1 MATANLRTLARF
13 TDSLSFLYL
22 EHAVIEKE
30 DQSVAAFTAE
40 GRVSLPAANLST
52 LMLGPG
58 TRITHAA
65 VQVLSG
71 AGCVVVWVGEDGL
84 RHYAAGQNKTRSS
97 AGLERQCL
105 AWAEPARRMATVR
118 LLYEMRFQDPLP
130 ASMTLQ
136 QIRGREGARVRD
148 AYRDLAQQHGVEWTG
163 RAYRSNDWSSA
174 DPVNRAVSAS
184 NAALYAV
191 TLSAVHALGYSPGL
205 GFIHTGKQLSFIYDL
220 ADVYKMTTSVPAA
233 FEAASSTVPKV
244 ESRAREIFRRRAMEA
259 RLLDQ
264 LSRSL
269 VRLFGPPSPGSEV
282 QAAQQLLQ
290 DLDGAVPGDLWDP
303 SGNVSGG
310 VQHAGDGS

>member
-1 MATANLRTLARF
+1 MATTNLRTLARF

-30 DQSVAAFTAE
+30 DQSVAAFTSE

-71 AGCVVVWVGEDGL
+71 AGCVVIWVGEDGL

-97 AGLERQCL
+97 AGLERQCI
-105 AWAEPARRMATVR
+105 AWADPARRMATVR
-118 LLYEMRFQDPLP
+118 LLYEMRFQDSLP

-148 AYRDLAQQHGVEWTG
+148 AYRELSQEHGVEWTG
-163 RAYRSNDWSSA
+163 RSYRSSDWSSA
-174 DPVNRAVSAS
+174 DPVNRAVSAA
-184 NAALYAV
+184 NASLYAV
-191 TLSAVHALGYSPGL
+191 TLSAVHALGYSPAL

-220 ADVYKMTTSVPAA
+220 ADVFKMTTSVPAA
-233 FEAASSTVPKV
+233 FEAASSAAPKV
-244 ESRAREIFRRRAMEA
+244 ESRAREIFRRRVMEV

-269 VRLFGPPSPGSEV
+269 TRLFGSVSTEGE
-282 QAAQQLLQ
+282 AQVAQRLLQ
-290 DLDGAVPGDLWDP
+290 DMDSAKPGDLWDP

-310 VQHAGDGS
+310 VQHADDGA

>member
-30 DQSVAAFTAE
+30 DQSVAAFTAD

-58 TRITHAA
+58 TRVTHAA

-105 AWAEPARRMATVR
+105 AWADPDRRMATVR
-118 LLYEMRFQDPLP
+118 RLYEMRFEDPLP
-130 ASMTLQ
+130 VSMTLQ

-148 AYRDLAQQHGVEWTG
+148 AYRCLSLEYGVEWTG
-163 RAYRSNDWSSA
+163 RSYRSSDWSAA
-174 DPVNRAVSAS
+174 DPVNRAVSAT
-184 NAALYAV
+184 NAALYAI
-191 TLSAVHALGYSPGL
+191 TLSAVQALGYSPAL

-233 FEAASSTVPKV
+233 FEAASSTAPKV
-244 ESRAREIFRRRAMEA
+244 ESRAREIFRRRATEV

-269 VRLFGPPSPGSEV
+269 ASLFGAPLPGGEAD
-282 QAAQQLLQ
+282 AAQHLRQ
-290 DLDGAVPGDLWDP
+290 DIDGAVPGELWDP
-303 SGNVSGG
+303 SGNVAGG

>member
-1 MATANLRTLARF
+1 MATTNLRTLARF

-30 DQSVAAFTAE
+30 DHSVAAFTTD
-40 GRVSLPAANLST
+40 GRVSLPAASLST

-58 TRITHAA
+58 TRVTHAA

-84 RHYAAGQNKTRSS
+84 RHYAAGLNKTRSS

-105 AWAEPARRMATVR
+105 AWAEPGRRMATVR
-118 LLYEMRFQDPLP
+118 RLYEMRFQDPLP
-130 ASMTLQ
+130 ASMTIQ

-148 AYRDLAQQHGVEWTG
+148 AYRDLSQEYGVEWTG
-163 RAYRSNDWSSA
+163 RSYRSSDWSAA
-174 DPVNRAVSAS
+174 DPVNRAVSAT

-191 TLSAVHALGYSPGL
+191 TLSAVHALGYSPAL

-220 ADVYKMTTSVPAA
+220 ADVYKMSTSVPAA
-233 FEAASSTVPKV
+233 FEAASSTAPKV
-244 ESRAREIFRRRAMEA
+244 ESRAREIFRRRAMEV

-269 VRLFGPPSPGSEV
+269 AGLFGSSLPGSE
-282 QAAQQLLQ
+282 AQGAQHLRQ
-290 DLDGAVPGDLWDP
+290 DIDGAVPGELWDP
-303 SGNVSGG
+303 SGNVPGG